1 MTIFDCDKLLI
12 ACLGIF
18 LAVSSAILLALL
30 VWSMTWSEIVIA
42 TAFLLLTIGKL
53 LGVFIGI
60 IYGVNFR
67 KIKSTKPSLS
77 LRTTSVLIVFL
88 VVWQLTEYYVG
99 TIAAST

>member
-1 MTIFDCDKLLI
+1 MTIFDCNKLLI
-12 ACLGIF
+12 ACLGVL

-53 LGVFIGI
+53 LGVFIAI